1 MIKDI
6 SIHSQ
11 NSEIQNIN
19 SQSIN
24 LCKKINEQF
33 KNKNIIKKNKIN
45 SKGRWIKEE
54 HIRFIKGCLL
64 YGNDWKKVEKYVK
77 TRTSTQIR
85 SHAQKFLIKLKKKY
99 DIYDE
104 NEKLKFFD
112 DNDAINIIQKDIY
125 FFVNNLKSNE
135 QFENEMETI
144 EIILLKLF
152 NINQKNGDILV
163 NKRINL
169 LSNSNNEKIVECEK
183 EIKNTQLKDKI
194 KTWLNSNESEDLYN
208 LLYLININ
216 DEKIKLTLQNIFQL
230 DEIYRQIIYNE

>member
-1 MIKDI
+1 MINNI
-6 SIHSQ
+6 SIDSQ

-19 SQSIN
+19 SQNIN
-24 LCKKINEQF
+24 LCNKMNEQF
-33 KNKNIIKKNKIN
+33 KNKNIIKNNKIN

-54 HIRFIKGCLL
+54 HISFIKGCLL
-64 YGNDWKKVEKYVK
+64 YGNDWKKIEKYVK

-104 NEKLKFFD
+104 NKQLKYFD
-112 DNDAINIIQKDIY
+112 NNDDIIQKDIY
-125 FFVNNLKSNE
+125 FFVKNLKSND
-135 QFENEMETI
+135 QIENEMEKI

-152 NINQKNGDILV
+152 NINQKNGEILV

-169 LSNSNNEKIVECEK
+169 LSNSNNKKKVEREK

-216 DEKIKLTLQNIFQL
+216 DENIKLTLQNIFES
-230 DEIYRQIIYNE
+230 DEIYRQIIYKE

>member
-33 KNKNIIKKNKIN
+33 KNKNIIRKNKIN

-194 KTWLNSNESEDLYN
+194 KIGLNSNESEDLYN

>member
-1 MIKDI
+1 MMKM
-6 SIHSQ
+6 
-11 NSEIQNIN
+11 
-19 SQSIN
+19 
-24 LCKKINEQF
+24 
-33 KNKNIIKKNKIN
+33 KN
-45 SKGRWIKEE
+45 
-54 HIRFIKGCLL
+54 
-64 YGNDWKKVEKYVK
+64 
-77 TRTSTQIR
+77 
-85 SHAQKFLIKLKKKY
+85 
-99 DIYDE
+99 
-104 NEKLKFFD
+104 
-112 DNDAINIIQKDIY
+112 DNDDINIIQKDIY

-194 KTWLNSNESEDLYN
+194 KTWLNSNEGEDLYN

>member
-1 MIKDI
+1 MKM
-6 SIHSQ
+6 
-11 NSEIQNIN
+11 
-19 SQSIN
+19 
-24 LCKKINEQF
+24 
-33 KNKNIIKKNKIN
+33 KN
-45 SKGRWIKEE
+45 
-54 HIRFIKGCLL
+54 
-64 YGNDWKKVEKYVK
+64 
-77 TRTSTQIR
+77 
-85 SHAQKFLIKLKKKY
+85 
-99 DIYDE
+99 
-104 NEKLKFFD
+104 
-112 DNDAINIIQKDIY
+112 DNDDINIIQKDIY

>member
-1 MIKDI
+1 MINNI
-6 SIHSQ
+6 SIDSQ

-19 SQSIN
+19 SQNIN
-24 LCKKINEQF
+24 LCNKMNEQF
-33 KNKNIIKKNKIN
+33 KNKNIIKNNKIN

-54 HIRFIKGCLL
+54 HISFIKGCLL
-64 YGNDWKKVEKYVK
+64 YGNDWKKIEKYVK

-104 NEKLKFFD
+104 NKQLKYFD
-112 DNDAINIIQKDIY
+112 NNDDIIQKDIY
-125 FFVNNLKSNE
+125 FFVKNLKSND
-135 QFENEMETI
+135 QIENEMEKI

-152 NINQKNGDILV
+152 NINQKNGEILV

-169 LSNSNNEKIVECEK
+169 LSNSNNEKKVEREK

-216 DEKIKLTLQNIFQL
+216 DENIKLTLQNIFES
-230 DEIYRQIIYNE
+230 DEIYRQIIYKE

>member
-54 HIRFIKGCLL
+54 HIRFIKECLL

-104 NEKLKFFD
+104 NEKLKYFD
-112 DNDAINIIQKDIY
+112 DNDDINIIQKDIY

-135 QFENEMETI
+135 QIENEMETI

-194 KTWLNSNESEDLYN
+194 KTWLNSNEGEDLYN

>member
-1 MIKDI
+1 MTTDTLII
-6 SIHSQ
+6 S
-11 NSEIQNIN
+11 EM
-19 SQSIN
+19 
-24 LCKKINEQF
+24 
-33 KNKNIIKKNKIN
+33 KNIKKEHFLEKKSKDNKKTN
-45 SKGRWIKEE
+45 NNNHSDGRWNLEE

-64 YGNDWKKVEKYVK
+64 YGNDWKKIEKYVK

-104 NEKLKFFD
+104 NKQLKYFD
-112 DNDAINIIQKDIY
+112 NNDDIIQKDIY
-125 FFVNNLKSNE
+125 FFVKNLKSND
-135 QFENEMETI
+135 QIENEMEKI

-152 NINQKNGDILV
+152 NINQKNGEILV

-169 LSNSNNEKIVECEK
+169 LSNSNNKKKVEREK

-216 DEKIKLTLQNIFQL
+216 DENIKLTLQNIFES
-230 DEIYRQIIYNE
+230 DEIYRQIIYKE

>member
-1 MIKDI
+1 MINDI
-6 SIHSQ
+6 SIDSQ

-19 SQSIN
+19 SQNIN
-24 LCKKINEQF
+24 LCNKMNEQF
-33 KNKNIIKKNKIN
+33 KNKNIIKNNKIN

-54 HIRFIKGCLL
+54 HISFIKGCLL
-64 YGNDWKKVEKYVK
+64 YGNDWKKIEKYVK

-104 NEKLKFFD
+104 NKQLNYFD
-112 DNDAINIIQKDIY
+112 NNDDIIQKDIY
-125 FFVNNLKSNE
+125 FFVKNLKSND
-135 QFENEMETI
+135 QIENEMEKI

-152 NINQKNGDILV
+152 NINQKNGEILV

-169 LSNSNNEKIVECEK
+169 LSNSNNEKKVEREK

-216 DEKIKLTLQNIFQL
+216 DENIKLTLQNIFES
-230 DEIYRQIIYNE
+230 DEIYRQIIYKE

>member
-1 MIKDI
+1 MINNI
-6 SIHSQ
+6 SIDSQ

-19 SQSIN
+19 SQNIN
-24 LCKKINEQF
+24 LCNKMNEQF
-33 KNKNIIKKNKIN
+33 KNKNIIKNNKIN

-54 HIRFIKGCLL
+54 HISFIKGCLL
-64 YGNDWKKVEKYVK
+64 YGNDWKKIEKYVK

-104 NEKLKFFD
+104 NKQLKYFD
-112 DNDAINIIQKDIY
+112 NNDDIIQKDIY
-125 FFVNNLKSNE
+125 FFVKNLKSND
-135 QFENEMETI
+135 QIENEVEKI

-152 NINQKNGDILV
+152 NINQKNGEILV

-169 LSNSNNEKIVECEK
+169 LSNSNNEKKVEREK

-216 DEKIKLTLQNIFQL
+216 DENIKLTLQNIFES
-230 DEIYRQIIYNE
+230 DEIYRQIIYKE

>member
-1 MIKDI
+1 MINDI
-6 SIHSQ
+6 SIDSQ

-19 SQSIN
+19 SQNIN
-24 LCKKINEQF
+24 LCNKMNEQF
-33 KNKNIIKKNKIN
+33 KNKNIIKNNKIN

-104 NEKLKFFD
+104 NKQLKYFD
-112 DNDAINIIQKDIY
+112 NNDDIIQKDIY
-125 FFVNNLKSNE
+125 FFVKNLKSND
-135 QFENEMETI
+135 QIENEMEKI

-152 NINQKNGDILV
+152 NINQKNGEILV

-169 LSNSNNEKIVECEK
+169 LSNSNNEKKVEREK
-183 EIKNTQLKDKI
+183 EIKNIQLKDKI

>member
-1 MIKDI
+1 MMKM
-6 SIHSQ
+6 
-11 NSEIQNIN
+11 
-19 SQSIN
+19 
-24 LCKKINEQF
+24 
-33 KNKNIIKKNKIN
+33 KN
-45 SKGRWIKEE
+45 
-54 HIRFIKGCLL
+54 
-64 YGNDWKKVEKYVK
+64 
-77 TRTSTQIR
+77 
-85 SHAQKFLIKLKKKY
+85 
-99 DIYDE
+99 
-104 NEKLKFFD
+104 
-112 DNDAINIIQKDIY
+112 DNDDINIIQKDIY

>member
-1 MIKDI
+1 MINDI
-6 SIHSQ
+6 SIDSQ

-19 SQSIN
+19 SQNIN
-24 LCKKINEQF
+24 LCNKMNEQF
-33 KNKNIIKKNKIN
+33 KNKNIIKNNKIN

-54 HIRFIKGCLL
+54 HISFIKGCLL
-64 YGNDWKKVEKYVK
+64 YGNDWKKIEKYVK

-104 NEKLKFFD
+104 NKQLKYFD
-112 DNDAINIIQKDIY
+112 NNDDIIQKDIY
-125 FFVNNLKSNE
+125 FFVKNLKSND
-135 QFENEMETI
+135 QIENEMEKI

-152 NINQKNGDILV
+152 NINQKNGEILV

-169 LSNSNNEKIVECEK
+169 LSNSNNKKKVEREK

-216 DEKIKLTLQNIFQL
+216 DENIKLTLQNIFES
-230 DEIYRQIIYNE
+230 DEIYRQIIYKE

>member
-1 MIKDI
+1 MINDI
-6 SIHSQ
+6 SIDSQ

-19 SQSIN
+19 SQNIN
-24 LCKKINEQF
+24 LCNKMNEQF
-33 KNKNIIKKNKIN
+33 KNKNIIKNNKIN

-54 HIRFIKGCLL
+54 HISFIKGCLL
-64 YGNDWKKVEKYVK
+64 YGNDWKKIEKYVK

-104 NEKLKFFD
+104 NKRLKFFD
-112 DNDAINIIQKDIY
+112 NNDDIIQKDIY

-135 QFENEMETI
+135 QIENEMEKI

-152 NINQKNGDILV
+152 NINQKNREILV

-169 LSNSNNEKIVECEK
+169 LSNSNNEKIVEREK

-216 DEKIKLTLQNIFQL
+216 DENIKLTLQNIFES
-230 DEIYRQIIYNE
+230 DEIYRQIIYKE

>member
-1 MIKDI
+1 MINDI
-6 SIHSQ
+6 SIDSQ

-19 SQSIN
+19 SQNIN
-24 LCKKINEQF
+24 LCNKMNEQF
-33 KNKNIIKKNKIN
+33 KNKNIIKNNKIN

-54 HIRFIKGCLL
+54 HISFIKGCLL
-64 YGNDWKKVEKYVK
+64 YGNDWKKIEKYVK

-104 NEKLKFFD
+104 NKQLKYFD
-112 DNDAINIIQKDIY
+112 NNDDIIQKDIY
-125 FFVNNLKSNE
+125 FFVKNLKSND
-135 QFENEMETI
+135 QIENEMEKI

-152 NINQKNGDILV
+152 NINQKNGEILV

-169 LSNSNNEKIVECEK
+169 LSNSNNEKKVEREK

-194 KTWLNSNESEDLYN
+194 KTWLNSNENEDLYN

-216 DEKIKLTLQNIFQL
+216 DENIKLTLQNIFES
-230 DEIYRQIIYNE
+230 DEIYRQIIYKE

>member
-1 MIKDI
+1 MINDI
-6 SIHSQ
+6 SIDSQ

-19 SQSIN
+19 SQNIN
-24 LCKKINEQF
+24 LCNKMNEQF
-33 KNKNIIKKNKIN
+33 KNKNIIKNNKIN

-54 HIRFIKGCLL
+54 HISFIKGCLL
-64 YGNDWKKVEKYVK
+64 YGNDWKKIEKYVK

-104 NEKLKFFD
+104 NKQLKYFD
-112 DNDAINIIQKDIY
+112 NNDDIIQKDIY
-125 FFVNNLKSNE
+125 FFVKNLKSND
-135 QFENEMETI
+135 QIENEMEKI

-152 NINQKNGDILV
+152 NINQKNGEILV

-169 LSNSNNEKIVECEK
+169 LSNSNNEKKVEREK

-216 DEKIKLTLQNIFQL
+216 DENIKLTLQNIFES
-230 DEIYRQIIYNE
+230 DEIYRQIIYKE

>member
-1 MIKDI
+1 MINDI
-6 SIHSQ
+6 SIDSQ

-19 SQSIN
+19 SQNIN
-24 LCKKINEQF
+24 LCNKLNEEF
-33 KNKNIIKKNKIN
+33 KNKNIIKNNKIN

-54 HIRFIKGCLL
+54 HISFIKGCLL
-64 YGNDWKKVEKYVK
+64 YGNDWKKIEKYVK

-104 NEKLKFFD
+104 NKQLKYFD
-112 DNDAINIIQKDIY
+112 NNDDIIQKYFY
-125 FFVNNLKSNE
+125 FFVKNLKSND
-135 QFENEMETI
+135 QIENEMEKI

-152 NINQKNGDILV
+152 NINQKNGEILV

-169 LSNSNNEKIVECEK
+169 LSNSNNEKKVEREK

-216 DEKIKLTLQNIFQL
+216 DENIKLTLQNIFES
-230 DEIYRQIIYNE
+230 DEIYRQIIYKE

>member
-1 MIKDI
+1 MINDI
-6 SIHSQ
+6 SIDSQ

-19 SQSIN
+19 SQNIN
-24 LCKKINEQF
+24 LCNKMNEQF
-33 KNKNIIKKNKIN
+33 KNKNIIKNNKIN

-64 YGNDWKKVEKYVK
+64 YGNDWKKIEKYVK

-104 NEKLKFFD
+104 NKQLKYFD
-112 DNDAINIIQKDIY
+112 NNDDIIQKDIY
-125 FFVNNLKSNE
+125 FFVKNLKSND
-135 QFENEMETI
+135 QIENEMEKI

-152 NINQKNGDILV
+152 NINQKNGEILV

-169 LSNSNNEKIVECEK
+169 LSNSNNKKKVEREK

-216 DEKIKLTLQNIFQL
+216 DENIKLTLQNIFES
-230 DEIYRQIIYNE
+230 DEIYRQIIYKE

>member
-1 MIKDI
+1 MTTDT
-6 SIHSQ
+6 ST
-11 NSEIQNIN
+11 NSLNLEMKKINTININ
-19 SQSIN
+19 SNQIN
-24 LCKKINEQF
+24 NQQI
-33 KNKNIIKKNKIN
+33 KNKNTEIN
-45 SKGRWIKEE
+45 NNTHSDGRWNSDE
-54 HIRFIKGCLL
+54 HKRFIKGCLL
-64 YGNDWKKVEKYVK
+64 YGNNWKKVEGYVQ

-194 KTWLNSNESEDLYN
+194 KTWLNSNEGEDLYN